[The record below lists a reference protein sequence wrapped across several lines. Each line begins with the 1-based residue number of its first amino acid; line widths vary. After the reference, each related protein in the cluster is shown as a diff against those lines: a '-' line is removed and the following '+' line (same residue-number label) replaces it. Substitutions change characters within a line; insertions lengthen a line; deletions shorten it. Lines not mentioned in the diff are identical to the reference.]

1 MAARRSVNSVTTD
14 GRHLLNSGK
23 IPLIAPELLTEI
35 LSSASDIAL
44 LVDADLRIMSV
55 LVNPN
60 HRSFGQL
67 SDWEGGLLS
76 SVLTEESMRKFEKRL
91 IEMRDAHRG
100 PLAVEINHADRMNW
114 EFPIR
119 YSMHRIVSDGSLL
132 LLGRDLRP
140 IAEVQQQLV
149 AAQMTLERDYET
161 QREMDTRYRVLME
174 VSRDPIV
181 LISMSSGRIADVN
194 SAAAALLGG
203 QRADLVGAA
212 IAQEFEGR
220 RRGEFLES
228 MANLAV
234 AESQGP
240 IELTARRSQK
250 RLLITPTVFRAA
262 GERILLCQLDS
273 ADIVGSSADELG
285 AGLARLYHE
294 GVDGIVFADGEGIIR
309 AANEAFLNLTD
320 APNMAAVRGKSLT
333 DFLARGA
340 VDLRVMLEAVK
351 RTGQLR
357 LYATRLNTDY
367 SGQIAA
373 EISATWLG
381 DLANPIMAMVVR
393 DASRIEAPRRP
404 GIAGPD
410 EGSRKVMELVGS
422 STLRDIVAET
432 TDVIEKMCIETAL
445 ELTRNNRVAA
455 AGMLSLSRQSLYVKL
470 RKFGLLN
477 KDGE

>member
-1 MAARRSVNSVTTD
+1 MAARRSEHLVTTD
-14 GRHLLNSGK
+14 GRHLLNGGK
-23 IPLIAPELLTEI
+23 VPLIAPELLTEI

-44 LVDADLRIMSV
+44 LVDANLRIMSV
-55 LVNPN
+55 LVNSN
-60 HRSFGQL
+60 HKSFGQL
-67 SDWEGGLLS
+67 TDWEGAMLS
-76 SVLTEESMRKFEKRL
+76 SVLAEESLRKLDKRL
-91 IEMRDAHRG
+91 IEMRDGRRG
-100 PLAVEINHADRMNW
+100 PFNLEVNHADLVNW
-114 EFPIR
+114 EFPVR
-119 YSMHRIVSDGSLL
+119 YSLHKIEADGSLL
-132 LLGRDLRP
+132 MLGRDLRP

-149 AAQMTLERDYET
+149 AAQISLERDYEA

-181 LISMSSGRIADVN
+181 LISMASGRIADVN
-194 SAAAALLGG
+194 PAAAALLGG
-203 QRADLVGAA
+203 VKADLVGAA

-250 RLLITPTVFRAA
+250 RLMVTPTVFRAA
-262 GERILLCQLDS
+262 GERILLCQLDP
-273 ADIVGSSADELG
+273 ADVAATSADELG
-285 AGLARLYHE
+285 GSLARLYHE
-294 GVDGIVFADGEGIIR
+294 GVDGIVFADGEGSIR

-320 APNMAAVRGKSLT
+320 APSMSSVKGRSLA

-340 VDLRVMLEAVK
+340 VDLRVLLENVK

-357 LYATRLNTDY
+357 QYSTRLNTDY
-367 SGQIAA
+367 SGQIAT
-373 EISATWLG
+373 EISATWLS
-381 DLANPIMAMVVR
+381 DLANPVLVLVVR
-393 DASRIEAPRRP
+393 DASRIETQRRP
-404 GIAGPD
+404 SFAPPD
-410 EGSRKVMELVGS
+410 EGARNVMELVGS

-455 AGMLSLSRQSLYVKL
+455 ADMLSLSRQSLYVKL

>member
-1 MAARRSVNSVTTD
+1 MN
-14 GRHLLNSGK
+14 GGK
-23 IPLIAPELLTEI
+23 IPLIDPELLTEI

-44 LVDADLRIMSV
+44 LVSRDLRIMSV

-67 SDWEGGLLS
+67 ADWEGEPLS
-76 SVLTEESMRKFEKRL
+76 AVLTEESLRKFLKRL
-91 IEMRDAHRG
+91 AEMRDSRRG
-100 PLAVEINHADRMNW
+100 PLAVEINHADQTNW
-114 EFPIR
+114 EFPVR
-119 YSMHRIVSDGSLL
+119 YSLHEIKADGSLL

-174 VSRDPIV
+174 VTRDPIV

-194 SAAAALLGG
+194 LAAAALLGG
-203 QRADLVGAA
+203 QRPDLVGAA

-234 AESQGP
+234 ADSQEP

-250 RLLITPTVFRAA
+250 RLMITPTVFRAA
-262 GERILLCQLDS
+262 GERILLCQLDE
-273 ADIVGSSADELG
+273 ADAITSSADELG
-285 AGLARLYHE
+285 ENLSRLYHQ
-294 GVDGIVFADGEGIIR
+294 GVDGVVFADAEGIIR

-320 APNMAAVRGKSLT
+320 SPNLAAIRGKSLA

-340 VDLRVMLEAVK
+340 VDLRVMLDNVK

-357 LYATRLNTDY
+357 AYSTRLNTDY
-367 SGQIAA
+367 SGQIAS
-373 EISATWLG
+373 EISATWIG
-381 DLANPIMAMVVR
+381 DAPNQILALVIR
-393 DASRIEAPRRP
+393 EASRIETPRRP
-404 GIAGPD
+404 SFNAADDGA
-410 EGSRKVMELVGS
+410 RNVMELVGS
-422 STLRDIVAET
+422 STLRDIVAEST
-432 TDVIEKMCIETAL
+432 VVIEKMCIESAL
-445 ELTRNNRVAA
+445 HLTRNYRVAA
-455 AGMLSLSRQSLYVKL
+455 ADMLSLSRQSLYVKL
-470 RKFGLLN
+470 RKFGLIN
-477 KDGE
+477 KDDE